1 MENKY
6 YLIEV
11 AGGVEPFAQ
20 GPFETEDERDEIA
33 KEIHSGQEEDD
44 CLFWADV
51 DERGVLT
58 VGSYMA
64 GFFSAESLNDSL

>member
-1 MENKY
+1 MEKRC

-11 AGGVEPFAQ
+11 EDGIEPSAQ

-33 KEIHSGQEEDD
+33 REIRAGMDEDD

-51 DERGVLT
+51 DQRGVLT
-58 VGSYMA
+58 VGSYSA
-64 GFFSAESLNDSL
+64 GFFEEEPAGGAS

>member
-1 MENKY
+1 MEKKF

-11 AGGVEPFAQ
+11 ADGIEPFAQ

-33 KEIHSGQEEDD
+33 RDVHPGMDEDD
-44 CLFWADV
+44 GLFWADV

-64 GFFSAESLNDSL
+64 GFFLDSPATDVS

>member
-1 MENKY
+1 MEIKH

-11 AGGVEPFAQ
+11 SGGVEPFAQ

-33 KEIHSGQEEDD
+33 REIRAGMEQDD

-58 VGSYMA
+58 VGSYRA
-64 GFFSAESLNDSL
+64 GFFLDSRASDVD

>member
-1 MENKY
+1 MEIKH

-11 AGGVEPFAQ
+11 SGGVEPFAQ

-33 KEIHSGQEEDD
+33 KEIHAGQDEDD
-44 CLFWADV
+44 GLFWAAV
-51 DERGVLT
+51 NERGVLT

-64 GFFSAESLNDSL
+64 GFFLDASINDSA

>member
-1 MENKY
+1 MEKKY
-6 YLIEV
+6 YLIKAAYE
-11 AGGVEPFAQ
+11 VEPSAQ
-20 GPFETEDERDEIA
+20 GPFETEDEQDEIA
-33 KEIHSGQEEDD
+33 REVHAVMDEDD

-64 GFFSAESLNDSL
+64 GFFLDEREDNRD

>member
-1 MENKY
+1 MVKKH

-11 AGGVEPFAQ
+11 ADGIEPSAL
-20 GPFETEDERDEIA
+20 GPFETDNERDEIA
-33 KEIHSGQEEDD
+33 KQIRAGMDEDD
-44 CLFWADV
+44 CLFWAEV

-64 GFFSAESLNDSL
+64 GFFLDEPTDNIA

>member
-1 MENKY
+1 MEIKY

-11 AGGVEPFAQ
+11 SGGVEPFAQ

-33 KEIHSGQEEDD
+33 KKIHAGQDEDD
-44 CLFWADV
+44 FLFWADV
-51 DERGVLT
+51 NERGVLT

-64 GFFSAESLNDSL
+64 GFFLDESTNDSG

>member
-1 MENKY
+1 MEKKH

-11 AGGVEPFAQ
+11 TDGVEPFAQ

-33 KEIHSGQEEDD
+33 KEIRTAQGEDD

-64 GFFSAESLNDSL
+64 GFFMEDQTSGAH

>member
-1 MENKY
+1 MEKKKH

-11 AGGVEPFAQ
+11 ADGVEPFAQ
-20 GPFETEDERDEIA
+20 GPFDEEEERDEIA
-33 KEIHSGQEEDD
+33 KEIHAAMDEDD

-51 DERGVLT
+51 DERGILT

-64 GFFSAESLNDSL
+64 GFFFAEDNTD

>member
-1 MENKY
+1 MEKKH

-11 AGGVEPFAQ
+11 ADGIEPSAQ

-33 KEIHSGQEEDD
+33 KEVRTGMDEDD

-51 DERGVLT
+51 DNRGVLT
-58 VGSYMA
+58 VGSYDA
-64 GFFSAESLNDSL
+64 AFFFDETTDDTT